1 MFKRFFKKKSKKVV
15 VLGIDGV
22 PCSLLKELSDRD
34 IMPNMAKLI
43 KEGTLSNMNASIP
56 EVSSTSWSTF
66 MTAVNPARHGI
77 YGFMEIDS
85 FDYSWRF
92 PNFHDL
98 KSKTIWEI
106 ASDFDKKSIVINIPS
121 TYPARP
127 LNGMMVAGFVALDLK
142 KATYPEKMFEYLNR
156 IGYKL
161 DVDASKAAT
170 APDEFVADID
180 FTFNKRVEAIM
191 YLFENEEWD
200 LFIGTITE
208 TDRLHHY
215 LWEAY
220 LDNSHKYH
228 TFFID
233 FYRKLD
239 SFIGNLYSRIQPETP
254 FIILSDH
261 GFTEIKKEVYLNY
274 YLKELG
280 YLKFSTD
287 NPESFKDISPEA
299 TAFALDPSRIYI
311 HRKTKYSKGPVNDS
325 EANELIEK
333 LKKDFNALEIDGKK
347 VIKEIYRKE
356 DIYSGELL
364 DKAPDLVLLPNDG
377 FDLKGSIKKNT
388 LADKGALTGGHTRHN
403 ATFYINRKID
413 PPAEV
418 NIADVG
424 STILRLLDIPTEGL
438 DGIALI

>member
-1 MFKRFFKKKSKKVV
+1 MFKRFFRRKSMKVV

-22 PCSLLKELSDRD
+22 PCSLLREMAEKG
-34 IMPNMAKLI
+34 IMPNMVRLI
-43 KEGTLSNMNASIP
+43 EAGTLSPMNASIP

-66 MTAVNPARHGI
+66 ITAVNPARHGI
-77 YGFMEIDS
+77 YGFMEIDPT
-85 FDYSWRF
+85 DYGWRF

-98 KSKTIWEI
+98 KSRTIWEL
-106 ASDFDKKSIVINIPS
+106 ASEAGKKSIVINIPS

-142 KATYPEKMFEYLNR
+142 KASYPDKMYEYLNS

-161 DVDASKAAT
+161 DVDASKAVT

-180 FTFNKRVEAIM
+180 CTFNKRTEAILH
-191 YLFENEEWD
+191 LFDNEDWD

-220 LDNSHKYH
+220 LDSSHKYH

-239 SFIGNLYSRIQPETP
+239 GFIGNLYSKIDPDTP

-261 GFTEIKKEVYLNY
+261 GFTEVKKEVYLNY

-280 YLKFSTD
+280 YLKFTAD
-287 NPESFKDISPEA
+287 KPESFRDISSET
-299 TAFALDPSRIYI
+299 TAFVLDPSRIYI
-311 HRKTKYSKGPVNDS
+311 HRKSRYSRGPVEDA
-325 EANELIEK
+325 EAGELVEK
-333 LKKDFNALEIDGKK
+333 LIKDLKGLEVDGRK
-347 VIKEIYRKE
+347 VIKEVFTKKE
-356 DIYSGELL
+356 IYSGELL

-388 LADKGALTGGHTRHN
+388 LSDRGLLTGGHTREN
-403 ATFYINRKID
+403 ATFFINRTISCGD
-413 PPAEV
+413 L
-418 NIADVG
+418 NIEDTGA
-424 STILRLLDIPTEGL
+424 TILKLLGISTDNL
-438 DGIALI
+438 DGKLLI